1 MSSEPLQILVYV
13 ARLLDDLKIPYL
25 TGGSIA
31 SSIFGI
37 PRATQDIDL
46 VIDMPS
52 AKTSGFVL
60 AMQKKFYIDLDTV
73 MRAVQTRS
81 SFNAI
86 HLESVQKID
95 FFICG
100 QDDYAFEEMRRRLQI
115 AVDEAEEQKICIA
128 SPEDIILQKLLWYKL
143 GSLIS
148 ERQWNDTLG
157 VIKVQ
162 RGRLDR
168 EYVNRWAKALDIMD
182 LVQKAFIDAGV

>member
-1 MSSEPLQILVYV
+1 
-13 ARLLDDLKIPYL
+13 
-25 TGGSIA
+25 
-31 SSIFGI
+31 
-37 PRATQDIDL
+37 
-46 VIDMPS
+46 
-52 AKTSGFVL
+52 
-60 AMQKKFYIDLDTV
+60 LDTV
-73 MRAVQTRS
+73 TRAVQTRS

-100 QDDYAFEEMRRRLQI
+100 QDDYSSEEMRRRLQI

-128 SPEDIILQKLLWYKL
+128 SPEDIILQKLLWFKM
-143 GSLIS
+143 GSQIS

-162 RGRLDR
+162 SVRLDR